1 MDPQTLITV
10 ILGFLASA
18 GLLWLVCIWLLCRD
32 FRRTRRW
39 ALQRQLWEMEDQ
51 IWLESLPDW
60 LREAMIRGREQRA
73 AITQEARRCLGLPE
87 ENPP

>member
-10 ILGFLASA
+10 TLGSLASA

-39 ALQRQLWEMEDQ
+39 ALQRQLWEMED
-51 IWLESLPDW
+51 
-60 LREAMIRGREQRA
+60 
-73 AITQEARRCLGLPE
+73 
-87 ENPP
+87 